1 MADSLAMKTISEL
14 APLIEKKEISP
25 VDVAVDIMERIKLF
39 DNEINSYIYVTPE
52 ERVIEL
58 AKNAETEIVSGNYKG
73 PLHGIP
79 LALKDIFSVEGE
91 VATIGSKIHGDYIAE
106 QDATVVQKLKESG
119 AFFTGKLNLHE
130 YASGGTTLNEHYGAC
145 RNPWDTSRIP
155 GGSSGGSGAAVAADL
170 TIASLGTDTGG
181 SIRIPASAN
190 GIVGLKPTHGLVSKF
205 GCFPLSWSLDHIGP
219 MTKNVTDAAILLEQI
234 VGFDSQDATS
244 IKAPKIAY
252 QEALTG
258 DITGKIIGIEES
270 YFFKEVDNEV
280 AELVRQG
287 IQTLEKMGAKIEIV
301 KAPSLKYAEY
311 AEFMTLFGE
320 TALIHKKNMLER
332 PEDFGPS
339 VRNSFLLANMI
350 TSDQYLEAQQIRR
363 MMALDFE
370 EIWSKVD
377 AIVAPTMPIIPFKI
391 GENRVKIN
399 GEEFSAHHSLGRLNG
414 PANLLGLPSI
424 AVPCGFAQDMPIG
437 MQIIGAP
444 LSEATLL
451 NLAYAFEKS
460 NPLQGRKPNLT
471 VAVSN

>member
-25 VDVAVDIMERIKLF
+25 VDVAVDILERIKLF

-91 VATIGSKIHGDYIAE
+91 VTTIGSKIHGDYIAE

-244 IKAPKIAY
+244 IKAPKTAY

-424 AVPCGFAQDMPIG
+424 AVPCGFAQDMPVG

-451 NLAYAFEKS
+451 NLAYAFEQS